1 MPERAPDEVASAVA
15 DAAGVD
21 SPIAPEWR
29 WWRWGVHL
37 AGGRIAFAA
46 DDATGWTRLQREGRL
61 LGRLAAAP
69 GLAVP
74 ALIGEWERGRVQIRR
89 KIAGVN
95 GFPVEDLI
103 FGRGPK
109 VPSVERYRPEFTITD
124 QGRRLAGDLGR
135 AIAAIQNA
143 INPVEAREWGFEDTD
158 YLEVLDQVAA
168 ALARFSVLA
177 DLQAAV
183 PPLRTWFAALP
194 PDPVLAVRDL
204 QMHNLAMDPDDGR
217 LLGLFD
223 FDDAGIA
230 HRLEDF
236 KYLPSMGIEFTRLA
250 LDGYAGAGGPRL
262 ELPAVW
268 RFHLL
273 SALEHFL
280 FVPPEAPRWA
290 EIADWSRR
298 ALAAMPPL

>member
-1 MPERAPDEVASAVA
+1 MPERAPDEVAAAVA
-15 DAAGVD
+15 EAAGLD
-21 SPIAPEWR
+21 SPVAPEWR

-37 AGGRIAFAA
+37 SGGRMAFAA
-46 DDATGWTRLQREGRL
+46 DDVAGWARLQREGRL
-61 LGRLAAAP
+61 LRRLAGAV

-74 ALIGEWERGRVQIRR
+74 ALVGEWERGRVQIRQ
-89 KIAGVN
+89 KIDGVN
-95 GFPVEDLI
+95 GFPVEELI
-103 FGRGPK
+103 FGRPRR
-109 VPSVERYRPEFTITD
+109 VPSVERYRPDFTITE
-124 QGRRLAGDLGR
+124 QGRRLGGDLGR
-135 AIAAIQNA
+135 AIAAIQDA
-143 INPVEAREWGFEDTD
+143 LDAVEAREWGFEDTD
-158 YLEVLDQVAA
+158 YLGVLDRVGET
-168 ALARFSVLA
+168 LARFPSLA

-183 PPLRTWFAALP
+183 PPLRAWFAALA

-223 FDDAGIA
+223 FDDAGVA

-236 KYLPSMGIEFTRLA
+236 KYLPSMGIEFIRLA
-250 LDGYAGAGGPRL
+250 LDGYASAGGPRL